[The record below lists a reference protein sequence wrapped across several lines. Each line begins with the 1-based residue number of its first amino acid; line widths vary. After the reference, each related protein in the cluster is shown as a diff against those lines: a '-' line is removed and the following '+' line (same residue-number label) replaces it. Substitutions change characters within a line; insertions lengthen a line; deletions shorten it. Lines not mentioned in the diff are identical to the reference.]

1 MPCKKFKLDKIMSGD
16 AHTINILLNL
26 FCEDNQGLLFIKDS
40 ILPEY
45 SFIAIEGIWWSI
57 EHCDD
62 IQNEQTAFSLFQVKK
77 II

>member
-1 MPCKKFKLDKIMSGD
+1 MSGD
-16 AHTINILLNL
+16 AHSINTLLNL
-26 FCEDNQGLLFIKDS
+26 FCEENQGLLFIKDS